1 MFTVDTESVPVF
13 TSRSEASSP
22 HTSSDSRQVNPR
34 IHTFK
39 IIKASDVSVRYHK
52 IRNTLLKSLKPILM
66 CFICK
71 LSFGVTKLF
80 VVHANKEH
88 GIYLKEFERALLL
101 NRNNASAIIQRSMDE
116 NPQISFLEPN
126 NSESKYMIT
135 TSESEKQLTN
145 SDDDPSSI
153 SMENFSIDKSLVP
166 ASNRCDKNLHSKDSP
181 IYKMQN
187 VNNSDSNAA
196 IKPTTNEQRP
206 ISGYSLTKNDDK
218 NIIWTPNKD
227 SETNVT
233 GQSLQMSALHAS
245 WFVLSTEQNFGNVQS
260 ISDFIQHNILAQHQQ
275 QRNDITLTSGKE
287 FLSSLGNSCLLHG
300 EKQGIECKVC
310 EMDKIRLKH
319 KENANKNVTCIS
331 PCSTN
336 STVKMSSH
344 RQILPTPSFA
354 IGACSDHINGRPLNV
369 ECLRCELIIN
379 SARINAGAQQ
389 SSRNS
394 CKTLK
399 CPQCN
404 WHYKYQETLE
414 IHMREKHPEGESA
427 CGYCLAGQQHPRL
440 ARGESYSCGYKPYRC
455 DICNYSTTTK
465 GNLSIHMQS
474 DKHLNNVQELNSSRT
489 IITSSDATN
498 SIMKLDAL
506 AATYIS
512 HYHTMPKHRPQMD
525 VGSGETS
532 ALKAHEKEGGLD
544 KSGPVFRCD
553 MCNYETTMAR
563 NLRIHMTC
571 EKHMQNLTI
580 LQNNIKNIQALSLLQ
595 QHQSQILPKNDEFDC
610 VVSRTDV
617 NLKTIEANS
626 KPDMDTIKQTFDSVS
641 DFGRSDHITSSES
654 NKGFPFKKQM
664 WPTELYSCLI
674 CENFNTNDVDA
685 LYQHLI
691 IDRSVEIDSKENPKL
706 IPTNILSEKIR
717 STSCASPD
725 THVTYNN
732 DYVCI
737 LCNYKTNLKA
747 NFQLHSKTDKH
758 LQKLNFFNHLREGGM
773 ANRNKIKYYQQ
784 HMGINVIQIKCNCC
798 DMLLNSI
805 FQLKLHIKHSRHE
818 GMELLFL
825 HLNRIIRNNTD
836 EKQHSSK
843 LEKSRIRNK
852 NICCKMCNIA
862 VGSLIKM
869 VNHVKTRHLSQMETL
884 LRMGTDG
891 ESFAKALEEMVCL
904 SDVVENDETAKEIY
918 ERNSS
923 PENNL
928 SDAGTEQTCSNNHT
942 DDIFNLECNSDSFHN
957 IDVKDIA
964 YSCDF

>member
-1 MFTVDTESVPVF
+1 
-13 TSRSEASSP
+13 
-22 HTSSDSRQVNPR
+22 
-34 IHTFK
+34 
-39 IIKASDVSVRYHK
+39 
-52 IRNTLLKSLKPILM
+52 
-66 CFICK
+66 
-71 LSFGVTKLF
+71 
-80 VVHANKEH
+80 
-88 GIYLKEFERALLL
+88 
-101 NRNNASAIIQRSMDE
+101 
-116 NPQISFLEPN
+116 
-126 NSESKYMIT
+126 
-135 TSESEKQLTN
+135 
-145 SDDDPSSI
+145 
-153 SMENFSIDKSLVP
+153 
-166 ASNRCDKNLHSKDSP
+166 
-181 IYKMQN
+181 
-187 VNNSDSNAA
+187 
-196 IKPTTNEQRP
+196 
-206 ISGYSLTKNDDK
+206 
-218 NIIWTPNKD
+218 
-227 SETNVT
+227 
-233 GQSLQMSALHAS
+233 
-245 WFVLSTEQNFGNVQS
+245 
-260 ISDFIQHNILAQHQQ
+260 
-275 QRNDITLTSGKE
+275 
-287 FLSSLGNSCLLHG
+287 
-300 EKQGIECKVC
+300 
-310 EMDKIRLKH
+310 
-319 KENANKNVTCIS
+319 
-331 PCSTN
+331 
-336 STVKMSSH
+336 
-344 RQILPTPSFA
+344 
-354 IGACSDHINGRPLNV
+354 
-369 ECLRCELIIN
+369 
-379 SARINAGAQQ
+379 
-389 SSRNS
+389 
-394 CKTLK
+394 
-399 CPQCN
+399 
-404 WHYKYQETLE
+404 
-414 IHMREKHPEGESA
+414 
-427 CGYCLAGQQHPRL
+427 
-440 ARGESYSCGYKPYRC
+440 
-455 DICNYSTTTK
+455 
-465 GNLSIHMQS
+465 MQS

-641 DFGRSDHITSSES
+641 DFGRSDNITSSES

-732 DYVCI
+732 DYVCV

-928 SDAGTEQTCSNNHT
+928 SDAGTGKYMITIARKHDFGKEIMLTSN
-942 DDIFNLECNSDSFHN
+942 
-957 IDVKDIA
+957 
-964 YSCDF
+964 Y